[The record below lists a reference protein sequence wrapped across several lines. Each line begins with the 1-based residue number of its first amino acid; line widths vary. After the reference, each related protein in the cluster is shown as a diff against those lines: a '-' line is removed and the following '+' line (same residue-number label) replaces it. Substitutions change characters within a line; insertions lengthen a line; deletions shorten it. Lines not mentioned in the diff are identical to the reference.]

1 MEGKKQEAA
10 EADNEA
16 QPKNLRSLLAP
27 APEEKLIIT
36 PASPLVNSV
45 KNDSPELLDQSVS
58 KSTIKMKIIPR
69 IRFDYK
75 LHAFEIHYKK

>member
-1 MEGKKQEAA
+1 MHP
-10 EADNEA
+10 NEA

-45 KNDSPELLDQSVS
+45 KNDSPELLDQSVGAGGQL
-58 KSTIKMKIIPR
+58 R
-69 IRFDYK
+69 
-75 LHAFEIHYKK
+75 LL